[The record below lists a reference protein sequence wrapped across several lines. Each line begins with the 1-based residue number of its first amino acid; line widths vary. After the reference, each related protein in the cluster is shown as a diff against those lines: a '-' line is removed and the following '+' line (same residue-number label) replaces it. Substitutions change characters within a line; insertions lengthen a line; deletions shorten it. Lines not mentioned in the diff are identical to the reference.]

1 MISNKL
7 SRFTDENMNM
17 QLLTQMQDA
26 IKNTITDKKIGV
38 AFSGGVDSTLL
49 AKLVKDLEYDVHLLT
64 IGFHDS
70 HDINF
75 AKEVNEILN
84 FPHSISE
91 IDPEKFK
98 EVSDKIHQLIK
109 TDNLSWNENSIAFYY
124 VAELAQKN
132 GLNTVVTANGIDEL
146 FCGYNSYR
154 EAIET
159 GEDEVVKMMNDKL
172 KNEEEM
178 MVAVNAVTAEFGVR
192 MIQPFLSPSFV
203 DYAKKIPI
211 SEKIHGPDDMKRKHA
226 IRELAMDYGVPEV
239 AAQKQKKALQYGSQI
254 HKSLLKSRKTS
265 AFTWLLTLS
274 IIVSDAPR
282 WFCATKIDFISL
294 SERADETTL
303 SFPSASIKLIPFL
316 CAANAT
322 LCTSLY
328 ALNRGMPFLIS
339 ASNTNSEKICPF
351 VM

>member
-1 MISNKL
+1 MNK
-7 SRFTDENMNM
+7 
-17 QLLTQMQDA
+17 QLLDEMENAVKETV
-26 IKNTITDKKIGV
+26 TDKKIGV

-49 AKLVKDLEYDVHLLT
+49 AKLVKDMGHDIHLLT
-64 IGFHDS
+64 IGFQDS

-75 AKEVNEILN
+75 AKEVNQLLN

-98 EVSDKIHQLIK
+98 EVSQKINQTIK
-109 TDNLSWNENSIAFYY
+109 SDNLSWNENSIAFYY

-132 GLNTVVTANGIDEL
+132 GLKTVVTANGIDEL

-172 KNEEEM
+172 KNEGEM
-178 MVAVNAVTAEFGVR
+178 MVAINTVTAEFGVK
-192 MIQPFLSPSFV
+192 MVQPFLSPSFV
-203 DYAKKIPI
+203 DYSKKIPV
-211 SEKIHGPDDMKRKHA
+211 SEKIHGPDDMKRKHV

-265 AFTWLLTLS
+265 
-274 IIVSDAPR
+274 
-282 WFCATKIDFISL
+282 
-294 SERADETTL
+294 
-303 SFPSASIKLIPFL
+303 
-316 CAANAT
+316 
-322 LCTSLY
+322 
-328 ALNRGMPFLIS
+328 
-339 ASNTNSEKICPF
+339 
-351 VM
+351 